1 MEFSDPGWWRRQS
14 CLRRR
19 LALVLTA
26 MALPLAAAAGHTP
39 GQTGEIRPKYV
50 IEAHVDADGHKIAAV
65 STVSIPASEADPL
78 TDARFVL
85 YANAIRGIERDG
97 KPPIAIRAVRL
108 GDQAARWRADG
119 TDLTVTLPERKTQP
133 FDLTIEFTVD
143 PPRIRED
150 EKEGD
155 SAGDDPNDP
164 KCENF
169 GIFGYGDDVLSL
181 GSFWYPQLVVRNG
194 GEWVGFRKPG
204 PGDLLHAQA
213 GDFTVTF
220 DGLPKDV
227 TVVATGTGDGRK
239 FHADGARDFAVLI
252 SRDFVSETTE
262 VMLGKMAVRV
272 HGYVK
277 RDSKRYL
284 PDTLE
289 IAVNALKTFHQRFGP
304 YPFGAL
310 KVVEA
315 PLCGNSGGMEYSGV
329 ASLRSGYFRMLSET
343 GREEGDEDE
352 LQERREWIR
361 RMMFELPLVHEI
373 AHQWW
378 AIGVGNDSLRHPFV
392 DEALAT
398 WSSML
403 YFEDRYGAERAGEIS
418 DMCLKD
424 PLLYSMEQGAEDAP
438 ANRPTSD
445 YDGMDQY
452 GMVVYQKGA
461 LFYAELRKRMGDEA
475 FFGGLRDYYGRFRF
489 RLAGPDDLRG
499 IFLARKPELRAEI
512 NTLYQKW
519 IFEANGIGENGKKQ
533 DDSGEDPSQP

>member
-1 MEFSDPGWWRRQS
+1 M
-14 CLRRR
+14 R
-19 LALVLTA
+19 LIVLLTD
-26 MALPLAAAAGHTP
+26 MALPLAAAAEQTP

-50 IEAHVDADGHKIAAV
+50 IEAQVDADGHKIGAV
-65 STVSIPASEADPL
+65 STVTIPASEADPL
-78 TDARFVL
+78 TDTRFVL
-85 YANAIRGIERDG
+85 YANAIRGIGRDG
-97 KPPIAIRAVRL
+97 KAPIAIRAVRL
-108 GDQAARWRADG
+108 GGQAARWRADG

-133 FDLTIEFTVD
+133 FDLTIEFTAD
-143 PPRIRED
+143 PPRIRKMAVED
-150 EKEGD
+150 DDAGD
-155 SAGDDPNDP
+155 DDPNDS

-169 GIFGYGDDVLSL
+169 GIFGYDDDVLSL
-181 GSFWYPQLVVRNG
+181 GSFWYPQLMVRNG
-194 GEWVGFRKPG
+194 GGWVGFRKPG

-213 GDFTVTF
+213 SDFTVSF
-220 DGLPKDV
+220 GGLPKDV

-239 FHADGARDFAVLI
+239 FHADGARDFAVLM

-262 VMLGKMAVRV
+262 VMLGKKAVRV
-272 HGYVK
+272 HGYVN
-277 RDSKRYL
+277 RASKRYL

-289 IAVNALKTFHQRFGP
+289 IAVNALKIFHQRFGA
-304 YPFGAL
+304 YPFDTL

-329 ASLRSGYFRMLSET
+329 ASLRSGYFGVLSET
-343 GREEGDEDE
+343 AREEGDEDE
-352 LQERREWIR
+352 RRERREWTR

-418 DMCLKD
+418 DMCLKN
-424 PLLYSMEQGAEDAP
+424 PLLFSMEQGTEDAP

-461 LFYAELRKRMGDEA
+461 LFYTELRKRIGDEA

-489 RLAGPDDLRG
+489 RLAGPDDLRE
-499 IFLARKPELRAEI
+499 IFLASKPELRAEI
-512 NTLYQKW
+512 STLYQKW
-519 IFEANGIGENGKKQ
+519 IFEANGIGDNQKEH
-533 DDSGEDPSQP
+533 DESGEAPSIPSTGNKQP